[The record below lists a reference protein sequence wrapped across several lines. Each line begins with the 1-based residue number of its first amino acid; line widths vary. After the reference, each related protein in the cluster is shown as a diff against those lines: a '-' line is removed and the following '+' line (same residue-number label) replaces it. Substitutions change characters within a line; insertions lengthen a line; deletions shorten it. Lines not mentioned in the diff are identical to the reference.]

1 MNPVI
6 KPIVKSTN
14 MTPVKHDNAVIN
26 LKKESQLQST
36 HILSFSPQLSY
47 RTLIICK
54 NSKPSM
60 RPVAPS
66 ETLTSLTV
74 QSINF

>member
-14 MTPVKHDNAVIN
+14 ITPVKHDKAVIN
-26 LKKESQLQST
+26 LKKESQLQSI